1 MVCTTAMDFTE
12 ARFEGAAPA
21 PQLTC
26 AACRRPLETEYWTA
40 GNSPVCANCAAQL
53 RAGPP
58 KEGGFIRGLKAFAL
72 GNGAGLLGAIG
83 YGAIIYATGYEL
95 ALITIGIGWF
105 IGRAVMRGSDGRGGR
120 AYQVMA
126 SLLTYVWCM
135 EAFVPTIIK
144 GAQESGSHDPI
155 VVAIIAPVISLVMPF
170 TGELNVIS
178 ILILGFGV
186 WRAWRETAGVVIPVA
201 GPFAIAAPSPVEA
214 APAP

>member
-1 MVCTTAMDFTE
+1 MDFTE

-21 PQLTC
+21 PQLMC
-26 AACRRPLETEYWTA
+26 AACRRVLETEYFTA
-40 GNSPVCANCAAQL
+40 GNSPVCATCAAQL

-105 IGRAVMRGSDGRGGR
+105 IGRAVMRGSEGRGGR
-120 AYQVMA
+120 VYQVMA

-144 GAQESGSHDPI
+144 NSHEADVNQI
-155 VVAIIAPVISLVMPF
+155 VVIMVAPIIALIMPF

-186 WRAWRETAGVVIPVA
+186 WRAWRETAGIVIPVA
-201 GPFAIAAPSPVEA
+201 GPFTIAAPAPVEA